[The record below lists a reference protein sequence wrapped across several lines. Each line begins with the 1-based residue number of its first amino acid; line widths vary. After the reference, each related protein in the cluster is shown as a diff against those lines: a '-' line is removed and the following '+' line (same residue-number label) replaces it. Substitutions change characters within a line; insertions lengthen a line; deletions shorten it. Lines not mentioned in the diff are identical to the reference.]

1 MLLGPILL
9 TWILVGTVTHRAAAK
24 ARSVSPRAPVQAVAG
39 PHKMAVF
46 HSPAACELYRQTMQQ
61 LHQQAVPSPTQ
72 PAVTVRKEFT
82 FTCQESE
89 EAL

>member
-1 MLLGPILL
+1 MLLGSLLL
-9 TWILVGTVTHRAAAK
+9 TWILMGTVSTVQCKGTDCHPTRT
-24 ARSVSPRAPVQAVAG
+24 SQAVAG

-46 HSPAACELYRQTMQQ
+46 HSLAACELYRSTMQQ

-72 PAVTVRKEFT
+72 PAVTVRKEYT

-89 EAL
+89 EPL

>member
-9 TWILVGTVTHRAAAK
+9 TWVLMGTVSTVQCKGTDCRPT
-24 ARSVSPRAPVQAVAG
+24 RTSQAVAG

-46 HSPAACELYRQTMQQ
+46 HSLAACELYGQTMAQ
-61 LHQQAVPSPTQ
+61 LHQTAVQSHTR
-72 PAVTVRKEFT
+72 ADVTVRKQIT
-82 FTCQESE
+82 YSCQESE

>member
-1 MLLGPILL
+1 MLGPILL
-9 TWILVGTVTHRAAAK
+9 TWILFGTVTTVRCQGTVCQPTRTSA
-24 ARSVSPRAPVQAVAG
+24 AVAG

-46 HSPAACELYRQTMQQ
+46 HSLTACELYRQTMQQ
-61 LHQQAVPSPTQ
+61 MHQQAVPSPTQ

-82 FTCQESE
+82 YTCEESE

>member
-9 TWILVGTVTHRAAAK
+9 TWILVGTVSTVQCTGTVCQPTRT
-24 ARSVSPRAPVQAVAG
+24 SPAVAG

-46 HSPAACELYRQTMQQ
+46 HSLAACERYRKTMQQ
-61 LHQQAVPSPTQ
+61 THQTAVQSHTRPD
-72 PAVTVRKEFT
+72 VTVRKEYT

-89 EAL
+89 EPL